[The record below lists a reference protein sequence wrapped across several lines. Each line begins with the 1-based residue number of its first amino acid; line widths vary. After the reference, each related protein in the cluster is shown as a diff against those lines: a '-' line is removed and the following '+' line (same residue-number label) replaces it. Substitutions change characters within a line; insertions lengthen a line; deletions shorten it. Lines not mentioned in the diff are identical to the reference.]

1 MTWHHK
7 MRHLLQLSLV
17 KSVLCFLRGRKAD
30 SHRWRACFLQARES
44 LSRRGQQYSMS
55 TCPAKRTC
63 SNYSASWRAAKVAPT
78 SNAQCCSGR
87 CHLIWFRGRRA
98 WSNFS
103 GTLIVWHPQDLR
115 LLHSRCGCV
124 FPAQA
129 SVCIFRCIPACLVF
143 ARPHGCP
150 SFPSVIRLVS
160 NSRLPQA
167 ASAGDI

>member
-1 MTWHHK
+1 

-44 LSRRGQQYSMS
+44 LSRGGQQYSMS

-129 SVCIFRCIPACLVF
+129 SVCIFRCIPAFWFLRAHMVAHRSLPLF
-143 ARPHGCP
+143 GY
-150 SFPSVIRLVS
+150 IVS